1 MLRACA
7 ATVKIRLE
15 DEYFPNAESV
25 LKHDDVYVR
34 AVIFEAGE
42 RYAILEADMPSMFP
56 PDVRYCKSLLKEI
69 AGVENK
75 RSWIAVSH
83 SFSAPHTWPLDSE
96 QKDTYRPKGLDD
108 PKNAEIALKINQA
121 YKDAYKEAIVGALA
135 DMREARCGYS
145 RGTCGINVN
154 RNMETADGWW
164 EGVNYDGY
172 ADHSLGVV
180 RFVDKSGENIA
191 VLYNY
196 SMQVGVMAGAFPDLG
211 GRVTSADVV
220 GVASLYVEN
229 ELGGTCMFLCGAT
242 GDQAPMFK
250 CNYIEKDKD
259 GHCRERNMGY
269 ENSGILQSM
278 GMALGNAIMLT
289 AQGTEPEDINEDIV
303 SVQRSYICRCQKRD
317 NDMHKLHATHE
328 YKYEV
333 EGTREL
339 TVDVMILGDIAMVGL
354 LPELDGITVAQIR
367 DRSPYDK
374 TIVSCFINGNAKNMP
389 QRDSYKLFYKAA
401 MNSPFAE
408 GSAEQ
413 TRDVAVGLLHDIKN
427 NMC

>member
-1 MLRACA
+1 MLKAGA
-7 ATVKIRLE
+7 ATVKIKLE
-15 DEYFPNAESV
+15 DDYFPNAESV

-34 AVIFEAGE
+34 VVIFEADQRFG
-42 RYAILEADMPSMFP
+42 ILEADLPSMFP
-56 PDVRYCKSLLKEI
+56 PDVRYCKELFKTI
-69 AGVENK
+69 ADISSEHT
-75 RSWIAVSH
+75 WIAASH

-108 PKNAEIALKINQA
+108 PKNQAIALKINHA
-121 YKDAYKEAIVGALA
+121 YKDAYREAIEGAMA
-135 DMREARCGYS
+135 DMRPALCGFS
-145 RGTCGINVN
+145 KGTCGINVN
-154 RNMETADGWW
+154 RNMNTADGWW

-180 RFVDKSGENIA
+180 RFNDLKGETIA
-191 VLYNY
+191 ILYNY
-196 SMQVGVMAGAFPDLG
+196 SMQVGVMAGIFPELG

-220 GVASLYVEN
+220 GVSSLYVEN
-229 ELGGTCMFLCGAT
+229 ELGGTAMFLCGAT

-250 CNYIEKDKD
+250 CNYYEKDKD
-259 GHCRERNMGY
+259 GHCRQISMGY
-269 ENSGILQSM
+269 ENSGILRSM
-278 GMALGNAIMLT
+278 GTALGNAIMQT
-289 AQGTEPEDINEDIV
+289 AQSVEYSEVDSIK

-317 NDMHKLHATHE
+317 PDMHKLRATHE
-328 YKYEV
+328 YEYIL

-354 LPELDGITVAQIR
+354 LPELDGITVTQIR
-367 DRSPYDK
+367 DRSPYEK
-374 TIVSCFINGNAKNMP
+374 TLVSCFINGNAKNMP
-389 QRDSYKLFYKAA
+389 QRDHYKLFNKAA